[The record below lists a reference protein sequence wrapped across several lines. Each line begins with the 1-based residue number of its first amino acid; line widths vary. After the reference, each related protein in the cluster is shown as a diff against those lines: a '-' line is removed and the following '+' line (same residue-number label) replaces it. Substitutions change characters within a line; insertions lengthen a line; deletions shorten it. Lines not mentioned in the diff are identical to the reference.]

1 MDDSL
6 PAAAYNLGSRAD
18 TTVVVTVASA
28 KISFLSDIYLRY
40 SEALGRFLSSRRLN
54 RQEVEDVT
62 QESYLRICA
71 LEDPHALDNPRAFLF
86 TTAAHLA
93 VDLQRKQGV
102 RRRGPNPHDNGS
114 DLITEIEGVASTAP
128 TPEVIASD
136 RERLRILEQ
145 CIRDLPPKRRMA
157 FVLHRFHG
165 HTYKSIAA
173 VMGISV
179 AAVEKH
185 IMRALA
191 SCEKALEDRTTSANG
206 KQVRP

>member
-6 PAAAYNLGSRAD
+6 PAAACNLGSRAD
-18 TTVVVTVASA
+18 TTTMTTVASTR
-28 KISFLSDIYLRY
+28 ISFLSELYLGY

-54 RQEVEDVT
+54 RQEIEDVT

-71 LEDPHALDNPRAFLF
+71 LKDPHALDNPRAFLF
-86 TTAAHLA
+86 TTAANLA

-102 RRRGPNPHDNGS
+102 RRRGLNTHDS
-114 DLITEIEGVASTAP
+114 DRGHITEIADIANSDP
-128 TPEVIASD
+128 TPEAVASD

-165 HTYKSIAA
+165 HTYKGIAA

-206 KQVRP
+206 KQVRL

>member
-1 MDDSL
+1 M
-6 PAAAYNLGSRAD
+6 
-18 TTVVVTVASA
+18 
-28 KISFLSDIYLRY
+28 
-40 SEALGRFLSSRRLN
+40 
-54 RQEVEDVT
+54 T

-71 LEDPHALDNPRAFLF
+71 LEDPRALDNPRAFLF
-86 TTAAHLA
+86 ATAANLA
-93 VDLQRKQGV
+93 VDLQRKQSV
-102 RRRGPNPHDNGS
+102 RRRGLNVHYNDG
-114 DLITEIEGVASTAP
+114 DVITEIESIASLAP
-128 TPEVIASD
+128 SPEAVVSD

-165 HTYKSIAA
+165 HTYKGIAA

-191 SCEKALEDRTTSANG
+191 CCEKALEDRVKSVNG
-206 KQVRP
+206 RQVGP

>member
-1 MDDSL
+1 MGDSF
-6 PAAAYNLGSRAD
+6 PVASGNLGSLVD
-18 TTVVVTVASA
+18 TEAATTVASA
-28 KISFLSDIYLRY
+28 ETSFLLNIYLCY

-71 LEDPHALDNPRAFLF
+71 LEDPRALDNPRAFLF
-86 TTAAHLA
+86 ATAANLA
-93 VDLQRKQGV
+93 VDLQRKQSV
-102 RRRGPNPHDNGS
+102 QRRGLNRHYNDS
-114 DLITEIEGVASTAP
+114 DVITEIESIASLAP
-128 TPEVIASD
+128 TPEAVVSD

-145 CIRDLPPKRRMA
+145 CIRNLPPKRRMA
-157 FVLHRFHG
+157 FVLHRFQG
-165 HTYKSIAA
+165 YPYRRIAA

-179 AAVEKH
+179 ATVEKH

-191 SCEKALEDRTTSANG
+191 CCEKALEDRTRTVNG

>member
-1 MDDSL
+1 MDDGL
-6 PAAAYNLGSRAD
+6 PAAARNLGSRAD
-18 TTVVVTVASA
+18 TTTVAMVASA
-28 KISFLSDIYLRY
+28 KISFLSEIYLRY
-40 SEALGRFLSSRRLN
+40 GEALGRFLSSRRLN

-71 LEDPHALDNPRAFLF
+71 LEDPRVLDNPRAFLF
-86 TTAAHLA
+86 TTAANLA

-102 RRRGPNPHDNGS
+102 RRRGLNTHDNDS
-114 DLITEIEGVASTAP
+114 DFITEIEGIASTAP
-128 TPEVIASD
+128 TPEAIASD
-136 RERLRILEQ
+136 RERLRLLEQ
-145 CIRDLPPKRRMA
+145 CIRALPPKRRMA

-165 HTYKSIAA
+165 HTYKGIAA

-191 SCEKALEDRTTSANG
+191 CCEKALEDRTKPVTG